1 MDYMHIDYHQKVPTE
16 VEQQSRLV
24 SDTIIVYRMQ
34 QGGESSGDIIC
45 QHNSFKSTER

>member
-1 MDYMHIDYHQKVPTE
+1 MHIDYHQKVPTE

-34 QGGESSGDIIC
+34 QGGDIIC